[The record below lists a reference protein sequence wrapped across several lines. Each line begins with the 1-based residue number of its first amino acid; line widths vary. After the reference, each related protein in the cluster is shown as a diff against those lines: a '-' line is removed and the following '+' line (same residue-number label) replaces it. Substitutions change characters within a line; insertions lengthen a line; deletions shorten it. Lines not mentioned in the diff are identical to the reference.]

1 MAIRTIL
8 ALLSGGA
15 EDLDVLDGAW
25 SVAKCQAAHVS
36 CLRCGPDLPKSLE
49 YVSESAFHFDAWCQ
63 SRTPFVAEQPQS
75 SPRASLDPKLAVD
88 EDPGSIAARLRL
100 SDLVI
105 AARPDGWLAG
115 TPAGVHSVLS
125 EGGRPVLLMPPG
137 GADSIGEKIVIAWN
151 GSEQAARAVAFALPL
166 LATARDIRI
175 FHRSEQGDR
184 QAGGGPAELV
194 EHLAC
199 HGIEAR
205 PVSGVTGP
213 RSIAEDLLSLCRHEA
228 ADLLVMG
235 GYRHGWLRELLG
247 GGVTRTI
254 LSKADLPVLMVH

>member
-125 EGGRPVLLMPPG
+125 EGGRPVLLIPPG
-137 GADSIGEKIVIAWN
+137 GTDSIGEKIVIAWN

-194 EHLAC
+194 EHLAR
-199 HGIEAR
+199 HGIAAKLLAPALE
-205 PVSGVTGP
+205 SGSV
-213 RSIAEDLLSLCRHEA
+213 AEDLLNTCRSHA

-235 GYRHGWLRELLG
+235 GYTHGRLRQLLL
-247 GGVTRTI
+247 GGVTRQI
-254 LSKADLPVLMVH
+254 LAEAPLPVLMVH